1 MNIFKFFPKN
11 RQQLIESMEF
21 SSFLY
26 EITISFGINY
36 RKTTNPLIK
45 FFFTVVTYWR
55 DWEFNQVREYSQ
67 LLTDYPYWQSRQYN
81 YQRIQAFIS
90 NDISIDDFIP
100 EILYLGLSNKK
111 EASALKEDFQRQA
124 NIDLDPKSFGFSK
137 IISEL
142 IPILEG
148 FDQDPDESFFTETEF
163 REIVENLAVKLK
175 KYSIK

>member
-1 MNIFKFFPKN
+1 M
-11 RQQLIESMEF
+11 
-21 SSFLY
+21 
-26 EITISFGINY
+26 
-36 RKTTNPLIK
+36 
-45 FFFTVVTYWR
+45 
-55 DWEFNQVREYSQ
+55 
-67 LLTDYPYWQSRQYN
+67 TDYPYWQSRQYY